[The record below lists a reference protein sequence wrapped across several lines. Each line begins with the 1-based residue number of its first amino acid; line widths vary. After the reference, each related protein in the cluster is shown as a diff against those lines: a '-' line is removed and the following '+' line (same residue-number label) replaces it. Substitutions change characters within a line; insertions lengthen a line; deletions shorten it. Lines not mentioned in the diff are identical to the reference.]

1 MEKYYVEI
9 NNVEYEVLVR
19 SEPKN
24 KGLSKSKIES
34 KEVYNDH
41 PETESSQNTDSLLKS
56 KQNLS
61 SNTALE
67 NDDLKSVKAPMSSI
81 VLSIDVSE
89 GDLVAKDQLLLVIEA
104 MKMETEIT
112 APVAGEILEIK
123 AQAGIHCSQ
132 GEEMIVIRET
142 GDK

>member
-19 SEPKN
+19 SEPKD

-34 KEVYNDH
+34 KEIYSDH
-41 PETESSQNTDSLLKS
+41 PDTESSQNSDSLLKS
-56 KQNLS
+56 KKGIS
-61 SNTALE
+61 SKPALE
-67 NDDLKSVKAPMSSI
+67 NKDLKSVKSPMSSI

-89 GDLVAKDQLLLVIEA
+89 GDMVAEDQLILVIEA

-123 AQAGIHCSQ
+123 AQAGSHCSQ
-132 GEEMIVIRET
+132 GEELVVIRET
-142 GDK
+142 GGK